1 MPLKP
6 DRRRLEIPLTSAQY
20 TALTTAALRINAQDV
35 AALVRTILADTLPEF
50 ADAEP
55 LPARGKYKRESAAD

>member
-1 MPLKP
+1 MPLKS

-20 TALTTAALRINAQDV
+20 AALVAAALRINAQDV
-35 AALVRTILADTLPEF
+35 AALVRTILTDTLPEF

-55 LPARGKYKRESAAD
+55 LPARGKHQRR

>member
-20 TALTTAALRINAQDV
+20 AALTAAALRINTQDV
-35 AALVRTILADTLPEF
+35 AAVVRAILADALPEF
-50 ADAEP
+50 AAAEP
-55 LPARGKYKRESAAD
+55 LPARGKYKRDRAAD